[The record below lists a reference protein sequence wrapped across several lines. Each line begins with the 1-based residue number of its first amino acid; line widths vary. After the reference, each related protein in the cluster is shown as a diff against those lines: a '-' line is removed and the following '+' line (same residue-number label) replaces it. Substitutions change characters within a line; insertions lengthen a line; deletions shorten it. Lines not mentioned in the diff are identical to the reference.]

1 MFGVQTL
8 RPLSPHSSH
17 DGAVTD
23 TDPVVAEYTHDM
35 TQCPVWASRHIVT
48 FVTRD
53 AGMCAV
59 MWVVAGTQAT
69 GSLAGHVRC
78 TDKFVQCISITKPGQ

>member
-8 RPLSPHSSH
+8 WPLSPHSSH
-17 DGAVTD
+17 DEAVTD

-59 MWVVAGTQAT
+59 MWVVAGTQST
-69 GSLAGHVRC
+69 GSLAGHV